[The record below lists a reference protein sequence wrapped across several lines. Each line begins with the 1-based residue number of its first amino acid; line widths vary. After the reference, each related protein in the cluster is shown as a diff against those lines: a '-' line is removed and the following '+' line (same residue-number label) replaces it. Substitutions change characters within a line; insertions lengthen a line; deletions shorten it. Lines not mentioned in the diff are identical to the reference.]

1 MHLPEGR
8 TDWQELYKLDIEVAE
23 NEFALRK
30 LIINP
35 DALVGDIYVLPSQNH
50 KAYYGKI
57 TCENKSCK
65 LFFTKTIQKS
75 VWFSEHIYM
84 YSISETKKFEEHPRR
99 QGQIICGCAPITNQF
114 VADFKSTMITLS
126 DEQPE
131 DVVTPSSDAVL
142 TALRLYESGSVIK
155 EIFFTDA
162 AKLKFT
168 DKENPDAVDY
178 LNNLYLTVEKIVGIG
193 E

>member
-1 MHLPEGR
+1 MHIPEDR
-8 TDWQELYKLDIEVAE
+8 TDWRELYKLDTEVAE

-35 DALVGDIYVLPSQNH
+35 EVLVGDIYVLPSQNH

-57 TCENKSCK
+57 TCENNFCK
-65 LFFTKTIQKS
+65 IFFAKTIQKS
-75 VWFSEHIYM
+75 MWFSEYIYM
-84 YSISETKKFEEHPRR
+84 YSISETKKYEEHPRR
-99 QGQIICGCAPITNQF
+99 QGQVICGCSPLRNQI
-114 VADFKSTMITLS
+114 VTDFRNTMEILC

-131 DVVTPSSDAVL
+131 DAVIPSSNAVL
-142 TALRLYESGSVIK
+142 TVLRLYENGSVIK
-155 EIFFTDA
+155 EISFTDA

-168 DKENPDAVDY
+168 NKENPDAVDY
-178 LNNLYLTVEKIVGIG
+178 LSNLYLTVEKIVGIG